1 MKPQAVTGAL
11 ALTALTAFVTG
22 CGADGGTPDADRV
35 SPSAAA
41 TAAPAEGL
49 QPFYSQKLDWKGC
62 NGAFECATLEVPL
75 DYTDPTGRTIE
86 IAVIKDPAN
95 KDKIGSLAINPG
107 GPGGSGIDYA
117 LYNNQSFSPAVRDSY
132 DIVGFDPRGV
142 GQSTPVDCIDDD
154 ALDAYVAVDP
164 DPDTPLEEAAYV
176 KSGVGMANGCATQR
190 RGISDHVSTVEAA
203 RDMDVLRAALG
214 EDQLDY
220 FGASY
225 GTQLGST
232 YAELYPDRV
241 GRFVLDG
248 AIAPGLSVVDANLAQ
263 AKGFEVAL
271 RSYVENCV
279 DEGSCFLGETVD
291 DGVERVQKLL
301 ADIDAEPL
309 PAGDRELTAGNALY
323 GLITPLYV
331 ESYWP
336 ILTEALQGALKGDGS
351 GLMSLSDN
359 YAGRNPEGGY
369 INNTMEANWA
379 INCLDDSSGLSP
391 AEVREQLPAFEEAAP
406 TFGPAL
412 AWMLNGCAAEKFK
425 ATEPEPEI
433 DAEGSNPIVVIGTT
447 RDPATPYE
455 WAEDLADALDSG
467 VLVSRDG
474 DGHTG
479 YMQGNGCVDDA
490 IDDYLVDGKVPD
502 DGLEC

>member
-1 MKPQAVTGAL
+1 MTGAVV
-11 ALTALTAFVTG
+11 LTALAVFTAG
-22 CGADGGTPDADRV
+22 CGAGGGTPDADRV
-35 SPSAAA
+35 SPSAEA
-41 TAAPAEGL
+41 TAAPTEGL
-49 QPFYSQKLDWKGC
+49 QTFYSQKLDWKRC

-75 DYTDPTGRTIE
+75 DYSDPTGRTIDV
-86 IAVIKDPAN
+86 AVIKDPAN
-95 KDKIGSLAINPG
+95 EKKIGSLAINPG

-132 DIVGFDPRGV
+132 DIIGFDPRGV
-142 GQSTPVDCIDDD
+142 GQSTPVDCLDDK

-164 DPDTPLEEAAYV
+164 DPDTPAEEKAYIDT
-176 KSGVGMANGCATQR
+176 GVQMANGCAAQKD
-190 RGISDHVSTVEAA
+190 GISAHVSTVEAA

-279 DEGSCFLGETVD
+279 DEGSCFLGDSVD
-291 DGVERVQKLL
+291 EGVERVQKLM
-301 ADIDAEPL
+301 AVVDAEPL
-309 PAGDRELTAGNALY
+309 PADDRELTAGNALY

-336 ILTEALQGALKGDGS
+336 YLTEALQAAMKGNGAP
-351 GLMSLSDN
+351 LMNLSDN
-359 YAGRNPEGGY
+359 YSGRDPEGDRY

-379 INCLDDSSGLSP
+379 VNCLDDSTGLSP
-391 AEVREQLPAFEEAAP
+391 EDVRKQLPAFEKAAP
-406 TFGPAL
+406 TFGAAL

-455 WAEDLADALDSG
+455 WAEDLAEALDAG

-490 IDDYLVDGKVPD
+490 VDDYLVNGKVPD

>member
-1 MKPQAVTGAL
+1 MTVI
-11 ALTALTAFVTG
+11 TAA
-22 CGADGGTPDADRV
+22 CGAGGGTPDADQV
-35 SPSAAA
+35 SPSAGT
-41 TAAPAEGL
+41 TAAPEEGL
-49 QPFYSQKLDWKGC
+49 QSFYSQKLDWKGC

-75 DYTDPTGRTIE
+75 DYSDPTGRTIDV
-86 IAVIKDPAN
+86 AVIKDPAS

-117 LYNNQSFSPAVRDSY
+117 LYNNQSFSREVRDSY

-142 GQSTPVDCIDDD
+142 GQSTPVDCLDDD

-164 DPDTPLEEAAYV
+164 DPDNLAEVKAYV
-176 KSGVGMANGCATQR
+176 DTGVEMANGCASQR

-279 DEGSCFLGETVD
+279 DEGDCFLGDTVD
-291 DGVERVQKLL
+291 EGVERVQKLL

-336 ILTEALQGALKGDGS
+336 YLTEALQAAMKGDGAP
-351 GLMSLSDN
+351 LMSLSDN
-359 YAGRNPEGGY
+359 YAGRDPKGGY

-391 AEVREQLPAFEEAAP
+391 TEVREQVPAFEKAAP
-406 TFGPAL
+406 TFGAAL
-412 AWMLNGCAAEKFK
+412 AWMLNGCSAEKFE

-455 WAEDLADALDSG
+455 WAKDLAKALDNG

-479 YMQGNGCVDDA
+479 YMQGNRCVDNA
-490 IDDYLVDGKVPD
+490 INDYLVDGKVPD

>member
-1 MKPQAVTGAL
+1 MKLKAATGAVALTVL
-11 ALTALTAFVTG
+11 ALSG
-22 CGADGGTPDADRV
+22 CGAGDGGTPEADQV

-41 TAAPAEGL
+41 TAAPEKAL
-49 QPFYSQKLDWKGC
+49 QSFYSQKLDWKSC

-75 DYTDPTGRTIE
+75 DYTDPAAGSIDV
-86 IAVIKDPAN
+86 AVIKDPAN
-95 KDKIGSLAINPG
+95 KEKIGSLAINPG

-117 LYNNQSFSPAVRDSY
+117 LYNNQSFSSEVRDAY

-142 GQSTPVDCIDDD
+142 GQSTPVDCLDD
-154 ALDAYVAVDP
+154 AALDDYVAVDP
-164 DPDTPLEEAAYV
+164 APDDAAEEKAYT
-176 KSGVGMANGCATQR
+176 KTGTDMAKGCAAQKG
-190 RGISDHVSTVEAA
+190 GISAHVSTVEAA

-248 AIAPGLSVVDANLAQ
+248 AIAPGLSVLESNLAQ

-271 RSYVENCV
+271 RSYVESCV
-279 DEGSCFLGETVD
+279 DKGDCFLGDTVD
-291 DGVERVQKLL
+291 EGVERVQKLM
-301 ADIDAEPL
+301 ADIDDKPL
-309 PAGDRELTAGNALY
+309 PAGDRELTSGNALY

-331 ESYWP
+331 EAYWP
-336 ILTEALQGALKGDGS
+336 ELTKALEGAIKGDGTT
-351 GLMSLSDN
+351 LMSLSDS
-359 YAGRNPEGGY
+359 YAGRDPEGGY
-369 INNTMEANWA
+369 ANNTMEANWA

-391 AEVREQLPAFEEAAP
+391 EEVRKELPAFEKAAP
-406 TFGPAL
+406 TFGAAL
-412 AWMLNGCAAEKFK
+412 AWMLNGCAGEKFK
-425 ATEPEPEI
+425 ASEPEPKI
-433 DAEGSNPIVVIGTT
+433 DAEGSNPIVVVGTT

-455 WAEDLADALDSG
+455 WAKELAKALDAG

-479 YMQGNGCVDDA
+479 YMQGNRCVDGA
-490 IDDYLVDGKVPD
+490 INDYLVDGKVPD

>member
-1 MKPQAVTGAL
+1 VKPKVVI
-11 ALTALTAFVTG
+11 ALTALAVFTAG
-22 CGADGGTPDADRV
+22 CGAAGGTPDADQV
-35 SPSAAA
+35 SPSAEA
-41 TAAPAEGL
+41 TAAPSEGL
-49 QPFYSQKLDWKGC
+49 QSFYSQKLDWKKC
-62 NGAFECATLEVPL
+62 NGAFQCATLEVPL
-75 DYTDPTGRTIE
+75 DYSDPTGRTIDV
-86 IAVIKDPAN
+86 AVIKDPAN

-117 LYNNQSFSPAVRDSY
+117 LYNNQSFGSKVRDSY

-142 GQSTPVDCIDDD
+142 GQSTPVDCLTDD
-154 ALDAYVAVDP
+154 ALDAYIAVDP
-164 DPDTPLEEAAYV
+164 DPDDLAETQAYV
-176 KSGVGMANGCATQR
+176 DTGVEMANGCAKQKD
-190 RGISDHVSTVEAA
+190 GISAHVSTVEAA

-248 AIAPGLSVVDANLAQ
+248 AIAPGLSVIDSNLAQ

-279 DEGSCFLGETVD
+279 DDGSCFLGDTVD
-291 DGVERVQKLL
+291 QGVERVQKLL
-301 ADIDAEPL
+301 ADIDDEPL

-336 ILTEALQGALKGDGS
+336 YLTDALQAALKGDGS
-351 GLMSLSDN
+351 QLMNLSDQ
-359 YAGRNPEGGY
+359 YAGRDPEAGY

-379 INCLDDSSGLSP
+379 INCLDDSSGLTP
-391 AEVREQLPAFEEAAP
+391 AEVRKELPAFEKAAP
-406 TFGPAL
+406 TFGAAL
-412 AWMLNGCAAEKFK
+412 AWMLTGCAAEKFE

-455 WAEDLADALDSG
+455 WAEDLAEALDSG

-490 IDDYLVDGKVPD
+490 INDYLVDGKVPD
-502 DGLEC
+502 DGLKC

>member
-1 MKPQAVTGAL
+1 MSRQAVLVVMSAL
-11 ALTALTAFVTG
+11 ALAG
-22 CGADGGTPDADRV
+22 CGGGGGAPDADQV

-41 TAAPAEGL
+41 TAAPTAGL
-49 QPFYSQKLDWKGC
+49 QTFYSQKLDWKKC

-86 IAVIKDPAN
+86 VSVIKDPAN
-95 KDKIGSLAINPG
+95 KKKIGSLAINPG

-117 LYNNQSFSPAVRDSY
+117 LYNNQSFSRSVRDSY

-142 GQSTPVDCIDDD
+142 GQSTPVDCLDDK

-164 DPDTPLEEAAYV
+164 DPDTPAEEKAYV
-176 KSGVGMANGCATQR
+176 DTGVQMARGCAAQKD
-190 RGISDHVSTVEAA
+190 GISAHVSTVEAA

-248 AIAPGLSVVDANLAQ
+248 AIAPGLSVLDSNLAQ

-271 RSYVENCV
+271 RSYVKNCV
-279 DEGSCFLGETVD
+279 DKGSCFLGDSVD
-291 DGVERVQKLL
+291 EGVERVQKLM
-301 ADIDAEPL
+301 ADIDAKPL

-336 ILTEALQGALKGDGS
+336 YLTDALQAALKGDGS
-351 GLMSLSDN
+351 QLMNLSDQ
-359 YAGRNPEGGY
+359 YAGRDPDAGY

-379 INCLDDSSGLSP
+379 VNCLDDPSGLSP
-391 AEVREQLPAFEEAAP
+391 EEVRKQLPAFEKAAP
-406 TFGPAL
+406 TFGAAL

-433 DAEGSNPIVVIGTT
+433 DAKGSNPIVVIGTT
-447 RDPATPYE
+447 RDPATPYA
-455 WAEDLADALDSG
+455 WAEKLADALDSG

-490 IDDYLVDGKVPD
+490 VDAYLVDGKVPD

>member
-1 MKPQAVTGAL
+1 MKPQVVT
-11 ALTALTAFVTG
+11 ALTALAVFTAG
-22 CGADGGTPDADRV
+22 CGAGGGTPDADRV
-35 SPSAAA
+35 SPSASA
-41 TAAPAEGL
+41 TAAPSEGL
-49 QPFYSQKLDWKGC
+49 QSFYSQKLDWEKC

-75 DYTDPTGRTIE
+75 DYSDPTGRTIDV
-86 IAVIKDPAN
+86 AVIKDPAN
-95 KDKIGSLAINPG
+95 KEKIGSLAINPG

-117 LYNNQSFSPAVRDSY
+117 LYNNQSFGSEVRDSY

-142 GQSTPVDCIDDD
+142 GQSTPVDCLDDD
-154 ALDAYVAVDP
+154 ALDAYIAVDP
-164 DPDTPLEEAAYV
+164 DPDNLAEEKAYV
-176 KSGVGMANGCATQR
+176 DTGVEMANGCAAQS
-190 RGISDHVSTVEAA
+190 RGISAHVSTVEAA

-248 AIAPGLSVVDANLAQ
+248 AIAPGLSVIDSNLAQ

-271 RSYVENCV
+271 RSYVEDCV
-279 DEGSCFLGETVD
+279 DEGSCFLGDSVD
-291 DGVERVQKLL
+291 EGVERVQKLL

-336 ILTEALQGALKGDGS
+336 YLTEALKAAMKGDGS
-351 GLMSLSDN
+351 QLMSLSDS
-359 YAGRNPEGGY
+359 YAGRGPEGDY

-379 INCLDDSSGLSP
+379 INCLDDSSGLTP
-391 AEVREQLPAFEEAAP
+391 AEVRKELPAFEKAAP
-406 TFGPAL
+406 TFGAAL
-412 AWMLNGCAAEKFK
+412 AWMLTGCAAEKFE

-455 WAEDLADALDSG
+455 WAEDLAEALDSG

-490 IDDYLVDGKVPD
+490 IDDYLVDGKVPE

>member
-1 MKPQAVTGAL
+1 MKLLVAL
-11 ALTALTAFVTG
+11 AISVLALSG
-22 CGADGGTPDADRV
+22 CGAGGGTPDTPDADRV

-41 TAAPAEGL
+41 TAAPGEGL
-49 QPFYSQKLDWKGC
+49 QTFYSQKLAWKDC

-75 DYTDPTGRTIE
+75 DYADPTGRTIDV
-86 IAVIKDPAN
+86 AVIKDPAN
-95 KDKIGSLAINPG
+95 EEKVGSLAINPG

-117 LYNNQSFSPAVRDSY
+117 LYNNQSFSSTVRDSY

-142 GQSTPVDCIDDD
+142 GQSTPVDCLDDK

-164 DPDTPLEEAAYV
+164 DPDNAAEEKAYE
-176 KSGVGMANGCATQR
+176 KTGVDMAKGCAAQKN
-190 RGISDHVSTVEAA
+190 GISAHVSTVEAA

-248 AIAPGLSVVDANLAQ
+248 AIAPGLSVRESNLAQ

-279 DEGSCFLGETVD
+279 DKGSCFLGDTVD
-291 DGVERVQKLL
+291 DGVERVQKLM
-301 ADIDAEPL
+301 AEIDAKPL
-309 PAGDRELTAGNALY
+309 PAGKRELTSGGALY

-336 ILTEALQGALKGDGS
+336 NLTDALEGALKGDGTQ
-351 GLMSLSDN
+351 LMSLADS
-359 YAGRNPEGGY
+359 YAGRGPEGGY
-369 INNTMEANWA
+369 LNNTMEANWA
-379 INCLDDSSGLSP
+379 INCLDDSSGLAP
-391 AEVREQLPAFEEAAP
+391 AEVRKQVPAFEKAAP
-406 TFGPAL
+406 TFGAAL
-412 AWMLNGCAAEKFK
+412 AWMLNGCAGEKFK
-425 ATEPEPEI
+425 ASEPEPKI
-433 DAEGSNPIVVIGTT
+433 DAKGSNPIVVVGTT

-455 WAEDLADALDSG
+455 WAEELAKALDSG

-479 YMQGNGCVDDA
+479 YMQGNDCVDDA
-490 IDDYLVDGKVPD
+490 VNDYLVDGKVPD
-502 DGLEC
+502 NGLEC

>member
-1 MKPQAVTGAL
+1 MTAL
-11 ALTALTAFVTG
+11 AVFTAG
-22 CGADGGTPDADRV
+22 CGAGGGTPDADRV
-35 SPSAAA
+35 SPSAEA
-41 TAAPAEGL
+41 TAAPTEGL
-49 QPFYSQKLDWKGC
+49 QTFYSQKLDWKRC

-75 DYTDPTGRTIE
+75 DYSDPTGRTIDV
-86 IAVIKDPAN
+86 AVIKDPAN
-95 KDKIGSLAINPG
+95 EKKIGSLAINPG

-132 DIVGFDPRGV
+132 DIIGFDPRGV
-142 GQSTPVDCIDDD
+142 GQSTPVDCLDDK

-164 DPDTPLEEAAYV
+164 DPDTPAEEKAYIDT
-176 KSGVGMANGCATQR
+176 GVQMANGCAAQKD
-190 RGISDHVSTVEAA
+190 GISAHVSTVEAA

-279 DEGSCFLGETVD
+279 DEGSCFLGDSVD
-291 DGVERVQKLL
+291 EGVERVQKLM
-301 ADIDAEPL
+301 AVVDAEPL
-309 PAGDRELTAGNALY
+309 PADDRELTAGNALY

-336 ILTEALQGALKGDGS
+336 YLTEALQAAMKGNGAP
-351 GLMSLSDN
+351 LMNLSDN
-359 YAGRNPEGGY
+359 YSGRDPEGDRY

-379 INCLDDSSGLSP
+379 VNCLDDSTGLSP
-391 AEVREQLPAFEEAAP
+391 EDVRKQLPAFEKAAP
-406 TFGPAL
+406 TFGAAL

-455 WAEDLADALDSG
+455 WAEDLAEALDAG

-490 IDDYLVDGKVPD
+490 VDDYLVNGKVPD